1 MLLLLL
7 VLVLLGTMGAGVMA
21 VVIAAIKMRSHAC
34 PLGRAC
40 PPGVVVAVRDLDP
53 IPSTPDLFLIY

>member
-1 MLLLLL
+1 MLLLL
-7 VLVLLGTMGAGVMA
+7 LVLLGTMGAGVMA
-21 VVIAAIKMRSHAC
+21 VVIAAAIKMRSHAC